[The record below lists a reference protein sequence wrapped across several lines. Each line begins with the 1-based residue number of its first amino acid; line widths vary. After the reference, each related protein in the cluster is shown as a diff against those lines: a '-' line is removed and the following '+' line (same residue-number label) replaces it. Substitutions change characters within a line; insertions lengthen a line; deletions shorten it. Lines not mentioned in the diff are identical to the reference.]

1 MDVLYFVYYLSLV
14 WSACG
19 RIAGDF
25 QSILEAV
32 PGDGTISQ
40 KAEPDGDGLTVHLP
54 DCPLYEETAAP
65 EEAPEPLEAPAIF
78 DTIYDEMEGSM
89 VLTVEGD
96 WESCIKLGSSFWT
109 AQVL

>member
-25 QSILEAV
+25 QSIWEAV
-32 PGDGTISQ
+32 PGDRTISQ

-54 DCPLYEETAAP
+54 ECPLYEKPET
-65 EEAPEPLEAPAIF
+65 PAEI
-78 DTIYDEMEGSM
+78 EGSM
-89 VLTVEGD
+89 LLAVEGNWD
-96 WESCIKLGSSFWT
+96 SCAWESCIKLDISFWT
-109 AQVL
+109 VQVL

>member
-25 QSILEAV
+25 QSIWEAV
-32 PGDGTISQ
+32 PEDRTISQ